1 MAAAVRISSLNGPPR
16 EAWRFVKKWI
26 VGHEAWPAI
35 SRNCSFR
42 ARLATIRR
50 PNKAWSRSGLRP
62 HRRSH
67 WQVRRQ
73 PRERLPPKRCQL
85 VPRVPRLYRSEEH
98 TSELQSHSDLV
109 CRLLLEKKKKRK
121 NERAHKPT
129 YSD

>member
-85 VPRVPRLYRSEEH
+85 VPRVPRDRKSTRLNSSH
-98 TSELQSHSDLV
+98 TVISYAVFCL
-109 CRLLLEKKKKRK
+109 KKKKTRLIHLP
-121 NERAHKPT
+121 RHH
-129 YSD
+129 DIV